1 MNVSPADP
9 TLAEIDHSH
18 GHDQSGHFK
27 TYMKVFAS
35 LTIFTAIEYFYAH
48 IFKDTMVVLILGLM
62 TWAIIK
68 AALVGLYFMH
78 LKYEGRWVFAMLVPA
93 GLLGTV
99 LVCALM
105 PDIAMQPV
113 VEMNNVDDDDVTS
126 VPVVRSPVT
135 VDASKSSATSPAR
148 EGAAH

>member
-9 TLAEIDHSH
+9 TLAEIDHVH
-18 GHDQSGHFK
+18 GHDQSGHVK
-27 TYMKVFAS
+27 TYWKVFAS

-78 LKYEGRWVFAMLVPA
+78 LKYEGRWIFAMLVPT

-99 LVCALM
+99 LVCALI

-113 VEMNNVDDDDVTS
+113 VEMNNVDDDEAAN

-135 VDASKSSATSPAR
+135 ADASKSSTTPAHPA
-148 EGAAH
+148 AAH